1 MMLDAFFVA
10 LAVFV
15 GVAGHELFGMAMLSR
30 PAFGR
35 CADRTYCR
43 CIIGVDFYGS
53 CKHRNIQYSRTGT
66 CSRTCNC
73 FCN

>member
-30 PAFGR
+30 PIVVAPLAGLLLG
-35 CADRTYCR
+35 DVQTGL
-43 CIIGVDFYGS
+43 IVG
-53 CKHRNIQYSRTGT
+53 KHRNIQYSRTGT